1 MKEEQIKKN
10 IKVLQDD
17 ISYAFKQTSEII
29 DIIYRRGVNDQMKS
43 NDVTPVK
50 ENTPKENTPHKR
62 FEGQKL
68 TEDIL
73 NKKIKKA
80 KRDVYFEILSLIE
93 NKQDLLDV
101 YYFVKDK
108 CIEFGEDGVTQDK
121 RKNRINNM
129 F

>member
-10 IKVLQDD
+10 IQALQDD
-17 ISYAFKQTSEII
+17 ISYVFKQTSEII
-29 DIIYRRGVNDQMKS
+29 DIIYRRGVDDQMKS
-43 NDVTPVK
+43 NDVTPTK
-50 ENTPKENTPHKR
+50 ENTSHKR

-80 KRDVYFEILSLIE
+80 QRDVYFDILKNIE
-93 NKQDLLDV
+93 TEQDLLSV
-101 YYFVKDK
+101 YHFVKMK
-108 CIEFGEDGVTQDK
+108 CMEYGEDGVMQDK

>member
-10 IKVLQDD
+10 IKALQDD
-17 ISYAFKQTSEII
+17 ISYVFKQTSEII

-50 ENTPKENTPHKR
+50 ENTPSKR

-80 KRDVYFEILSLIE
+80 KRDAYFEVLSCIE

-108 CIEFGEDGVTQDK
+108 CIEFGEDGVAQDK

>member
-10 IKVLQDD
+10 IKALQDD
-17 ISYAFKQTSEII
+17 ISYVFKQTSEII
-29 DIIYRRGVNDQMKS
+29 DIIYRRGVDDQMKS
-43 NDVTPVK
+43 NDVTPV
-50 ENTPKENTPHKR
+50 KENTPHKR

-80 KRDVYFEILSLIE
+80 QRDAYFDILTNIE
-93 NKQDLLDV
+93 TEQDLLSV
-101 YYFVKDK
+101 YHFVKMK
-108 CIEFGEDGVTQDK
+108 CMEYGEDGVSQDK

>member
-10 IKVLQDD
+10 IKALQDD

-43 NDVTPVK
+43 NDVTPV
-50 ENTPKENTPHKR
+50 KENTPHKR

-108 CIEFGEDGVTQDK
+108 CIEFGEDGVAQDK

>member
-10 IKVLQDD
+10 IQALQDD
-17 ISYAFKQTSEII
+17 ISYVFKQTSEII
-29 DIIYRRGVNDQMKS
+29 DIIYRRGVDDQMKS
-43 NDVTPVK
+43 NDVTPV
-50 ENTPKENTPHKR
+50 KENTPHKR

-80 KRDVYFEILSLIE
+80 QRDAYFDILTNIE
-93 NKQDLLDV
+93 TEQDLLSV
-101 YYFVKDK
+101 YHFVKMK
-108 CIEFGEDGVTQDK
+108 CMEYGEDGVSQDK